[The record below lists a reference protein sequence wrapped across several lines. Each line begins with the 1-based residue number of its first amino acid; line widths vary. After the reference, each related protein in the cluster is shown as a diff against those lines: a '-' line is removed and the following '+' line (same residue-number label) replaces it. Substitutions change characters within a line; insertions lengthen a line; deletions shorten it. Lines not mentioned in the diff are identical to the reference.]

1 MSDVGHVLTESEVSE
16 NFVLLLLI
24 MVIDLF
30 LMMQALHFDKVV
42 NCHIDF
48 NGVNIIMSVD
58 FTHSH

>member
-1 MSDVGHVLTESEVSE
+1 MLM
-16 NFVLLLLI
+16 

-48 NGVNIIMSVD
+48 IRLNIMMSVD
-58 FTHSH
+58 FTHSPEIPIKI